1 MSWTDE
7 DVDLPASI
15 SELTHALQA
24 ARAGGQP
31 SVHTIAGTEGHGAL
45 TLSGLLGTPAERRLG
60 MSFPNDGIERDV
72 WNEAVESAR
81 RAGYDPVRRA
91 ENRAAVQEYRA
102 AARAFRE
109 RLPERNRGPMSLGP
123 HPTSG
128 SSGWA
133 EERNERMSS
142 TILRRPRRHI
152 YGFDPTDIEPP
163 GGADD
168 HIWDR
173 LGVGPIDS
181 SDEDDDGWGAFRGTA
196 PVGESAPGQQMLLDL
211 FEVDG
216 WGAAPDAGATLA
228 RGRFNRRRAS
238 RGDDGRRLRT
248 RARDD
253 DDDDEM
259 DSEGEVKRRRH
270 AEPDHPPNTERPA
283 YISLTTLSADTP
295 LPVMFE
301 MPPRSRDPMLTSFLD
316 VTVEDREGAW
326 RPVITF
332 RPEQGDTLLKSD
344 TDACSLHTSAPIPH
358 GVGVFYYE
366 VEILNIGAEGHISI
380 GWSVPE
386 CDHRRLV
393 GWNVGSWGWHADDG
407 KTFEGRGDGRDF
419 SQPWKTGDVVGC
431 GIDMTIGRAFF
442 TRNGTLLGHAFSK
455 MPHGLY
461 PAVGMRNEQES
472 VAVNLTGPFRY
483 DIVEHVLGVRNGLRA
498 ALAPQH
504 EAFSDVPPAVPVPKL
519 VGLPSSSSSTSS
531 LAASSRPSPK
541 RSPRL
546 SEPEAVLLSKLKA
559 KLKLRTREDTPFAF
573 PPGSPFYRG
582 PDRAAAA
589 LVLDYLAFNGHS
601 RTHSL
606 VTRDMRARGWLPP
619 RDGPEPVPP
628 SEVPRPSATKD
639 AYATVNDAIRAAVD
653 ALVAGEVRWPL
664 IRSLGGA
671 GDLSRRL
678 EVYAFAAEAQAIA
691 GRFSVDDESDDEGI
705 TAVAIGQ
712 ELDRR
717 SRAERWPAADGELLG
732 RANLQIVL
740 PDDSLDDD
748 RRADAVRLDRL
759 LRDVAGVQRQSCLHL
774 AAAQT
779 SLVHQ
784 VLTER
789 GDEATA
795 FMGLGA
801 VLK

>member
-1 MSWTDE
+1 MSWTDD
-7 DVDLPASI
+7 DVDLPTSI
-15 SELTHALQA
+15 TELTHALQA
-24 ARAGGQP
+24 LREGGQP
-31 SVHTIAGTEGHGAL
+31 SAHTIAGTEGHGAL
-45 TLSGLLGTPAERRLG
+45 TLPGLLGAPAERRLG

-91 ENRAAVQEYRA
+91 ENRAAVQHYRA

-109 RLPERNRGPMSLGP
+109 RPPERNRGPLSV
-123 HPTSG
+123 G
-128 SSGWA
+128 SRLTTGVG
-133 EERNERMSS
+133 EERNERMAS
-142 TILRRPRRHI
+142 TILRRPRRQI
-152 YGFDPTDIEPP
+152 IGFDPTDIEPP

-168 HIWDR
+168 HIWER
-173 LGVGPIDS
+173 LGGGAIDS
-181 SDEDDDGWGAFRGTA
+181 SDEDDPEWGAFSGTA
-196 PVGESAPGQQMLLDL
+196 PVGEYAPGQQILLDL

-216 WGAAPDAGATLA
+216 WGSPPDAGATLA

-238 RGDDGRRLRT
+238 RGEDGRRQRT

-253 DDDDEM
+253 DGM
-259 DSEGEVKRRRH
+259 NSEGEVKRRRH
-270 AEPDHPPNTERPA
+270 AEPVLPPNAERPA
-283 YISLTTLSADTP
+283 YISLTTLPAGTP

-301 MPPRSRDPMLTSFLD
+301 MPPRSRDPLLTSFLD
-316 VTVEDREGAW
+316 LTVEDREGAW

-332 RPEQGDTLLKSD
+332 RPEQGDRLLKAD
-344 TDACSLHTSAPIPH
+344 TDACSLRTSVPIPL

-366 VEILNIGAEGHISI
+366 VEILNSGDQGHISI
-380 GWSVPE
+380 GWTVPE

-393 GWNVGSWGWHADDG
+393 GWNAGSWGWHADDG

-419 SQPWKTGDVVGC
+419 SDPWKTGDVVGC

-442 TRNGTLLGHAFSK
+442 TRNGNLLGHAFSN
-455 MPHGLY
+455 MLHGLY
-461 PAVGMRNEQES
+461 PAVGMRNEEES
-472 VAVNLTGPFRY
+472 VAVNLTGPFQY
-483 DIVEHVLGVRNGLRA
+483 DIVEHVLGVRNKLRA

-504 EAFSDVPPAVPVPKL
+504 EAFSDVPQAVPVPKL
-519 VGLPSSSSSTSS
+519 VGLPSVSSSTSS
-531 LAASSRPSPK
+531 PTASSRPSPK
-541 RSPRL
+541 PSPRL

-559 KLKLRTREDTPFAF
+559 KLKLRTREDTPFAA
-573 PPGSPFYRG
+573 PPSSPFYRG

-601 RTHSL
+601 RVHSL
-606 VTRDMRARGWLPP
+606 VTRDMRTRGWLPP
-619 RDGPEPVPP
+619 RDSPEPVPP
-628 SEVPRPSATKD
+628 SEIPGPSATKD

-653 ALVAGEVRWPL
+653 ALVAGEIRWPL
-664 IRSLGGA
+664 IHSLGGA

-678 EVYAFAAEAQAIA
+678 EVYAFATEAQAIA
-691 GRFSVDDESDDEGI
+691 GRFSIDDDSDDDEVTTI
-705 TAVAIGQ
+705 AIGQ

-717 SRAERWPAADGELLG
+717 SRAESWPAADTRLLG
-732 RANLQIVL
+732 RANRQIAL

-748 RRADAVRLDRL
+748 RRADAARLGRL
-759 LRDVAGVQRQSCLHL
+759 LRDTAGIQRQSCLHL
-774 AAAQT
+774 AVAQT
-779 SLVHQ
+779 GLVHE
-784 VLTER
+784 VLIER